1 MTTPTE
7 PVLVT
12 GASTGIGLAVVRRLA
27 TGGTPVLAAVR
38 NEADAAKLAA
48 IANVE
53 PLILDVTDANHVAAL
68 AERLDGSRLSGL
80 VNNAGIAVAG
90 PLEEL
95 SLDEWRRQFD
105 VNLFGLVA
113 VTKASIGA
121 LRAGHGRIVNVGSIG
136 GRIGQP
142 FVGPYS
148 ASKGA
153 VHLLTESLRRELMPW
168 KIWVAVVEPGAVATP
183 IWSKGTDASAQ
194 ILDRIS
200 PAGRERYGAQLG
212 QMAKVIA
219 KQEGSAIGPD
229 IVAQAVEHA
238 LTAKRPRSSYV
249 LGREARISLVLSRVL
264 PAQMMD
270 RLIARV
276 IGL

>member
-53 PLILDVTDANHVAAL
+53 PLILDVTDADDVAAL